1 MDIKKILLTII
12 SISVKMI
19 CLAVVI
25 MAIYTIGIKAYDF
38 GVKLFAEVPMEAEPG
53 TDIRVLVTD
62 DMSLTDIAKELQ
74 EKELIENSFAFI
86 IKGKLAKLDKHITA
100 SAYTLNTSMTMSD
113 MIDIFEEKYEEESS
127 LQAQEAELAS
137 QEQTQEQTQEDTTNE
152 TTISE

>member
-38 GVKLFAEVPMEAEPG
+38 GEKLFAEVPMQEAPG
-53 TDIRVLVTD
+53 TDIRVLITD
-62 DMSLTDIAKELQ
+62 DMSVMDIAKELQ
-74 EKELIENSFAFI
+74 EKGLVESSLAFT
-86 IKGKLAKLDKHITA
+86 IKGTLVKLDKHIVTG
-100 SAYTLNTSMTMSD
+100 AYMFNTSMTMSQ
-113 MIDIFEEKYEEESS
+113 MIDVFEEKYEEESS
-127 LQAQEAELAS
+127 IQALESQQAS
-137 QEQTQEQTQEDTTNE
+137 QEDATNE